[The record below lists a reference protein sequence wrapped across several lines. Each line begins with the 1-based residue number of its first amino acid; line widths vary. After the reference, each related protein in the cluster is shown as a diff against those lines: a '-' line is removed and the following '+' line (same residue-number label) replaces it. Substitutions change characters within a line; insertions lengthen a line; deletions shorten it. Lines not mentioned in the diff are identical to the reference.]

1 MVVVPTQ
8 VMFDAHD
15 LHRLLSQ
22 PDADRTLSLYLR
34 TDASLLE
41 NHAAIPGWRIWLKN
55 ALHALGP
62 RFPDDATVAS
72 LCARAEQLLAE
83 PRAGCKALAVFLT
96 SASEWILPLP
106 VPLPDNVAA
115 YGRAAIGPLL
125 WVQDEYR
132 PTLIVVVDKE
142 RARYV
147 SGYMGGASREG
158 AHVNDFASYDFPE
171 KTQMPHGDRTMG
183 GSNRDSFAAT
193 EHDHR
198 RRFYQEVAAQVRQLM
213 TDQGIERLVLGGAEE
228 SAHAVQRE
236 LHPSVA
242 SQLLAVVSVPHHH
255 SDEEV
260 VRKALPV
267 VVAAERARETALVG
281 EVVDLAKSGGRGA
294 LGPTEV
300 AACLERKQVELLLL
314 PWPGEDEGMEAMA
327 RDALTAGAK
336 VELVSGEAAARIVS
350 EGGVAARLFY
360 PTPAALGE
368 DFRAGKQETAAT
380 SGTMPTM

>member
-1 MVVVPTQ
+1 
-8 VMFDAHD
+8 MFDAHD

-22 PDADRTLSLYLR
+22 PDADRTLTLYVR

-41 NHAAIPGWRIWLKN
+41 NHAAIPGWRIWMKN
-55 ALHALGP
+55 ALHALGD
-62 RFPDDATVAS
+62 RFPDDATVSS
-72 LCARAEQLLAE
+72 LCARAEQLLGE

-96 SASEWILPLP
+96 PASEWILPLP
-106 VPLPDNVAA
+106 VPLPENVAA
-115 YGRAAIGPLL
+115 FGRAAIGPLL

-132 PTLIVVVDKE
+132 RTLIVVVDKE

-147 SGYMGGASREG
+147 SGYMGAASREG

-183 GSNRDSFAAT
+183 GSNRDAFAAT
-193 EHDHR
+193 EQDHR
-198 RRFYQEVAAQVRQLM
+198 RRFYQEVAGQVRLLM
-213 TDQGIERLVLGGAEE
+213 SELQVERLILGGAEE

-242 SQLLAVVSVPHHH
+242 SQVLAIVSIPHYV

-267 VVAAERARETALVG
+267 VVAAERERETALVG
-281 EVVDLAKSGGRGA
+281 EVVDFAKSGGRGA

-327 RDALTAGAK
+327 RDALAAGAT
-336 VELVSGEAAARIVS
+336 VELVSGEAAARVVA
-350 EGGVAARLFY
+350 EGGVVARLFY
-360 PTPAALGE
+360 PTPAALDE
-368 DFRAGKQETAAT
+368 DFRVGKLETTAT
-380 SGTMPTM
+380 SGTMSTM